1 MKQIRCTLLLLLGVI
16 AFSGCKDWLTI
27 LPENEQTSDKF
38 WKSKEEVLAVLNAG
52 YVKFRNAVPTLFD
65 WGEMRG
71 GSVYGASN
79 NLDIFRVTPS
89 EKICDW
95 SALYQAINMANSVL
109 TYAPQVIMIDE
120 TFEEPVMN
128 SYMVEAYF
136 IRALS
141 YFYLIRN
148 FKEVPLI
155 TVPYVD
161 DSEPYEKAASP
172 AEEVIAQIK
181 TDIRLALETKA
192 AKAFFP
198 KEWETKGRAT
208 RWALYALMA
217 DVSLWDEDYDNAVVY
232 CNNILEGGERA
243 PKFMEDPM
251 EWFTM
256 FYPGNS
262 IESIFE
268 VQWDMAVDANQKN
281 SLCDKVGPTG
291 GTYFYTNWMLQ
302 QWVDESAVRLV
313 DASLGRG
320 LFGSYA
326 TDREKNGGGD
336 ITEGYVWKYY
346 GGGAHSTD
354 NKRARADANYIIY
367 RVADV
372 MLMKAEALTM
382 LGGASRW
389 QEALALVNQVRHRS
403 SLLDAQIDPGD
414 INEENVLD
422 IILTERCMELASEG
436 KRWYDLLRFAKRNN
450 YKYKER
456 FLINK
461 VMESTAASPS
471 WARSVLLDNNAHYLP
486 IAAKELL
493 ANPLL
498 VQNPYYE
505 IGR

>member
-1 MKQIRCTLLLLLGVI
+1 MKQRRNILLLLLGMI

-52 YVKFRNAVPTLFD
+52 YVKFRNAVPTIFE
-65 WGEMRG
+65 WGELRG
-71 GSVYGASN
+71 GSIRGNTTTLVE
-79 NLDIFRVTPS
+79 FRVTPS
-89 EKICDW
+89 SSVCDW

-128 SYMVEAYF
+128 SYMTEAYF

-155 TVPYVD
+155 TIPYVD

-172 AEEVIAQIK
+172 ESEVIAQIK

-208 RWALYALMA
+208 KWALYALMA
-217 DVSLWDEDYDNAVVY
+217 DVCLWDEDYDNAIVH
-232 CNNILEGGERA
+232 CNNILEGGTYM
-243 PKFMEDPM
+243 PQFIQDPL

-256 FYPGNS
+256 YYPGNS
-262 IESIFE
+262 TESIFE

-281 SLCDKVGPTG
+281 ALCDRVGTTG
-291 GTYFYTNWMLQ
+291 ANYYYTPWMVQ
-302 QWVDESAVRLV
+302 QWVEESDIRLL
-313 DASLGRG
+313 DPTFGRG
-320 LFGSYA
+320 LYGSYV
-326 TDREKNGGGD
+326 TDREKNNGGEV
-336 ITEGYVWKYY
+336 TEGYVWKYY
-346 GGGAHSTD
+346 GGGAHSAD

-372 MLMKAEALTM
+372 MLMKAEALTL
-382 LGGASRW
+382 LGGSSRW
-389 QEALALVNQVRHRS
+389 QEALALVNQIRTRS
-403 SLLDAQIDPGD
+403 SLPNAQIEAGEID
-414 INEENVLD
+414 EENVLE
-422 IILTERCMELASEG
+422 IILTERCMELAGEG

-461 VMESTAASPS
+461 VMESTYSSPS
-471 WARSVLLDNNAHYLP
+471 WVRSVLLDNNAHYLP
-486 IAAKELL
+486 ISAKELL

-505 IGR
+505 VGK